1 MRWADELQGRQQQQ
15 LASGLQP
22 LAEELQRLMRQ
33 HGVKPGS
40 SDPTGLY
47 GIRLQLTK
55 ERRYTLDRFENQN
68 PQTGF
73 SLVLPGG
80 QLVMPAKAISD
91 SGCTFSLVDK
101 DWADS
106 VGWRYR
112 PTKIR
117 LVLADNTC
125 SRVTGI
131 TEPAWGMVAAG
142 TPQEGRALMQA
153 LVVEGAGDT
162 FQLAV
167 GKEHLALHSACV
179 LQDEQAFSYRSVTGE
194 RCTLPVTCYEEEPA
208 AVHVATAR
216 EGRSR
221 GYQIKETAR
230 VAALAPSLR
239 QLSFGLVADSS
250 QEVTAAMMECFEQP
264 QTLQLETAEQQLGRG
279 GAEGFTKTEAED
291 KDALGGTTAAVA
303 EHNDLKPAVPGL
315 SLGGDDCGLGGYNL
329 SAGGG
334 HPLTPEPFSGRS
346 SSAFDKGASRT
357 TGNPDPGKPAQPK
370 VAPKASRGPKVS
382 ASKGLEM
389 MGYGAPHFYFRGVA
403 YMGSFMLWVLWFL
416 WQSCSHTL
424 QVLGVPLQDIEATCR
439 LHGTSVCRWWQSRL
453 EPAPAFMEPTSPRKP
468 SRRWSSWHQEFLFR
482 IQRGKLL
489 PSSVRRHARR
499 YTKAVQQYDRTTL
512 QHQVVSIITGVSLK
526 GLIPLLL
533 LTLTCLLGQAAATPD
548 LLQGIHLLTN
558 SLAAWELAQLNK
570 ANFASAADYHDL
582 ARHTAG
588 ELRMAAAA
596 HRFFNHC
603 AMPAGTSG
611 QQFSANKDSYEADP
625 EQQVVLRATPPH
637 EP

>member
-1 MRWADELQGRQQQQ
+1 MRKMPPGMRMGGKLASWLQRYRQQLTPAHQQRIQDYIASYQAGNQQAAMAEYQEDFEYGYVSRTSEERFSLNPPLFVNQPPPVIVMPRGTYERPDWREYAAAFPLSFNQTGVTPPAPGPPKPQPSSPAQVPSPEVLQELMEQMRSCLQRAEAALNGCSQPSNTTEAPLPAVAATAAAAGSSKEGRRVRWADELQGRQQQQ

-208 AVHVATAR
+208 AAYMAIAR

-264 QTLQLETAEQQLGRG
+264 QTLQPETAEQQLGRG
-279 GAEGFTKTEAED
+279 GAEGFTKTEAAD

-303 EHNDLKPAVPGL
+303 EHNDLEPAVPGL
-315 SLGGDDCGLGGYNL
+315 SLGG
-329 SAGGG
+329 
-334 HPLTPEPFSGRS
+334 
-346 SSAFDKGASRT
+346 
-357 TGNPDPGKPAQPK
+357 
-370 VAPKASRGPKVS
+370 
-382 ASKGLEM
+382 
-389 MGYGAPHFYFRGVA
+389 GV
-403 YMGSFMLWVLWFL
+403 
-416 WQSCSHTL
+416 
-424 QVLGVPLQDIEATCR
+424 
-439 LHGTSVCRWWQSRL
+439 
-453 EPAPAFMEPTSPRKP
+453 
-468 SRRWSSWHQEFLFR
+468 
-482 IQRGKLL
+482 
-489 PSSVRRHARR
+489 
-499 YTKAVQQYDRTTL
+499 
-512 QHQVVSIITGVSLK
+512 
-526 GLIPLLL
+526 
-533 LTLTCLLGQAAATPD
+533 
-548 LLQGIHLLTN
+548 
-558 SLAAWELAQLNK
+558 
-570 ANFASAADYHDL
+570 
-582 ARHTAG
+582 TAG
-588 ELRMAAAA
+588 RG
-596 HRFFNHC
+596 
-603 AMPAGTSG
+603 GTTF
-611 QQFSANKDSYEADP
+611 QQEG
-625 EQQVVLRATPPH
+625 ATH
-637 EP
+637 